1 MDKPQVLSE
10 FQRLLQLNFRAAIA
24 HFVVMIAFLI
34 WFWIKLKPQFQLAS
48 TYRLEA
54 EPFDPNVTPRTLD
67 YPLRLK
73 ALFQFNVPWLL
84 LTFFAITVFAHI
96 FYATDGFGSGLYY
109 KFVTTGWNPARWIE
123 YAVSASIMILIL
135 CILNGVRDLNAW
147 VPIVISMAVIQGQGY
162 LVERQLIKP
171 KPDFGT
177 VSSATFFGWVL
188 LVTAFFVQ
196 VYALT
201 NLIIDSKQFDAR
213 VPTWVPLLT
222 GVQFINF
229 ALFGWNQLRHIAK
242 IKAGQGID
250 SFVGTERGYVL
261 LSFFAKLMLAGF
273 LSYGLI
279 DWQNKVQSSNPQV

>member
-1 MDKPQVLSE
+1 MSKVYALSD

-24 HFVVMIAFLI
+24 HFVVMVAFLVY
-34 WFWIKLKPQFQLAS
+34 FWIKLKPQFQLAS

-54 EPFDPNVTPRTLD
+54 EPFDPNTTPRTLD

-73 ALFQFNVPWLL
+73 KLFQFNVPWLL
-84 LTFFAITVFAHI
+84 LTFFAVTVFAHI

-109 KFVTTGWNPARWIE
+109 KLVMQGWNPVRWIE
-123 YAVSASIMILIL
+123 YGISASIMILIL

-147 VPIVISMAVIQGQGY
+147 VPIVVAMAVIQGQGY
-162 LVERQLIKP
+162 IVERELIKA

-177 VSSATFFGWVL
+177 VTAATLFGWVL
-188 LVTAFFVQ
+188 LVVSFFVQ

-201 NLIIDSKQFDAR
+201 NLIIDSRRFDAR

-222 GVQFINF
+222 AVQLFNF
-229 ALFGWNQLRHIAK
+229 ALFGVNQLRHISH
-242 IKAGQGID
+242 IKHGMGVD
-250 SFVGTERGYVL
+250 SFIGTERGYVW
-261 LSFFAKLMLAGF
+261 LSFFAKLVLAGF

-279 DWQNKVQSSNPQV
+279 DWQNKVEAGNP